1 MVAGSEAQ
9 QYAVSR
15 GSRLLFTIS
24 LHGAIQNGGQAVS
37 PTGEIQAGDCL
48 FNAGFRYRLDY
59 KRAGADGIFRGV
71 IVSLMCST
79 RGIVVIMMFRKRGFG
94 IVDGWAWNT
103 LLRIQN

>member
-37 PTGEIQAGDCL
+37 PTDEIQAGDCL
-48 FNAGFRYRLDY
+48 LNAGFRYRLDY
-59 KRAGADGIFRGV
+59 KRAEAGCVLREV
-71 IVSLMCST
+71 IVSLVCST
-79 RGIVVIMMFRKRGFG
+79 RGIVVVMMY
-94 IVDGWAWNT
+94 
-103 LLRIQN
+103 